1 MAKKKVT
8 YRKIHMSGPG
18 FAADRLQDGPDIDGL
33 PGRVGDLVF
42 LPWSHAPH
50 WICEWQPDNGQVF
63 SVIDAIGNHTMV
75 GPEDLTR
82 NSRNIRRK

>member
-1 MAKKKVT
+1 MARKKVT

-18 FAADRLQDGPDIDGL
+18 FAADRLQDGPEIDGI

-42 LPWSHAPH
+42 MFYTSVPF
-50 WICEWQPDNGQVF
+50 WICEWQPDNGPVF
-63 SVIDAIGNHTMV
+63 DVVNALGEHSLV

-82 NSRNIRRK
+82 NSRNRI